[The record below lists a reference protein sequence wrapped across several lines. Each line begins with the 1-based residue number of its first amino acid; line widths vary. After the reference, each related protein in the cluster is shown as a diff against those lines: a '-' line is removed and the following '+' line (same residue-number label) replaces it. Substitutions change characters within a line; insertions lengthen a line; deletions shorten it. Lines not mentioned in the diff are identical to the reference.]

1 MEYIESIASSLER
14 IAEFLDSIHLTEKG
28 RIGTNDYATWNN
40 NKVVAVLMKGVLVE
54 LQKLNAQKQKV
65 FA

>member
-1 MEYIESIASSLER
+1 VNR
-14 IAEFLDSIHLTEKG
+14 FAEPATNLPFLFEV
-28 RIGTNDYATWNN
+28 NVA
-40 NKVVAVLMKGVLVE
+40 VAVLMKGVLVE